1 MATIPQHTLPKTARL
16 KSQKLIEELFKQ
28 GKGFTAFP
36 VKVVYCIVPASS
48 RLVPTAGAAVPE
60 AVQAGVSVS
69 ARMFKHATDR
79 NRIKRVLREAYRQQR
94 LPLLEAA
101 ANKGLLLTVFF
112 IYVDKPLPAY
122 PLLQDKMR
130 YCLKRLRKMVEEQP

>member
-1 MATIPQHTLPKTARL
+1 MATISQHTLPKSARL
-16 KSQKLIEELFKQ
+16 KSRQLIEELFKQ

-36 VKVVYCIVPASS
+36 VKVVYSMVPANS
-48 RLVPTAGAAVPE
+48 RLVGPVGTAAAE

-69 ARMFKHATDR
+69 ARIFKHATDR
-79 NRIKRVLREAYRQQR
+79 NRIKRLLREAYRQQKQ
-94 LPLLEAA
+94 PLLEAA
-101 ANKGLLLTVFF
+101 RNKGLLLTVFF

-130 YCLKRLRKMVEEQP
+130 YCLKRLRKIVEEQP